1 MKLDIAC
8 GQAKPEGF
16 VGIDLADCEGV
27 DIRHDL
33 TSFPWP
39 IDSGSVTE
47 ARCCH
52 YFEHVPRLD
61 RPHFMSELWRILAD
75 DAGCSFITPLGLWR
89 QFQDFTHTWPV
100 VPSSFLYFHR
110 PTLRQWGIDHYI
122 GLYGLV
128 CNFEIVGQQVSVIPE
143 YEHLTGQELIDRTF
157 HELNAGMDLLTVL
170 RKLPLEG

>member
-39 IDSGSVTE
+39 IDSGIVTE

-61 RPHFMSELWRILAD
+61 RPHFMSELWRILAMD
-75 DAGCSFITPLGLWR
+75 GTATIITPLGLWR

-100 VPSSFLYFHR
+100 VPQSFFYFHR
-110 PTLRQWGIDHYI
+110 PTLKKWGIDHYI
-122 GLYGLV
+122 GLYGID
-128 CNFEIVGQQVSVIPE
+128 CNFE
-143 YEHLTGQELIDRTF
+143 LTGQQFTFLESLRGMEEDERNARIVSDMNAAGDLIT
-157 HELNAGMDLLTVL
+157 TL
-170 RKLPLEG
+170 RKIPLED